1 MRRAAHAA
9 AINRQNVVHYT
20 EPAMRRLVLAYDARH
35 EGAFAGVLRGEDEI
49 ELRQVILNHSS
60 TPVSFSQ
67 REQM

>member
-1 MRRAAHAA
+1 
-9 AINRQNVVHYT
+9 
-20 EPAMRRLVLAYDARH
+20 MRRLVLAYDARH